1 MQIKILY
8 FGRPSEN
15 LKLTDEIVDVPT
27 GVSTLSDL
35 LAWLRLRGEVWAQE
49 LTEARVRGA
58 INQEFSAWPSVIK
71 DKDEVALF
79 SPISGG

>member
-8 FGRPSEN
+8 FGRPSES
-15 LKLTDEIVDVPT
+15 LKLSDETVTVPA
-27 GVSTLSDL
+27 GVATLEEL

-49 LTEARVRGA
+49 LTEARVRCA
-58 INQEFSAWPSVIK
+58 INQEFSAWTATLK